1 MEVIVNRVQTL
12 LDYKDLFITEFPVGL
27 EFHVEKVIGCI
38 ENHSTKVCMIGIWEM
53 VGSGKITIAKA
64 IYNQIYHLFIGKS
77 FVENLRKV
85 WDPVSRWHLHLQ
97 EQLLYDVLKS
107 KISLKSTWMGRVMIE
122 NELSRKKL
130 LIVLDDVNE
139 LGQLRNLCGSRDWFG
154 KGTVIIFTTRDI
166 HLLNRLKLNYVYSMD
181 DMKENESLGCDGFGE
196 ANSRKDLNELV
207 RNVVVY
213 CGGLPLAL

>member
-1 MEVIVNRVQTL
+1 
-12 LDYKDLFITEFPVGL
+12 
-27 EFHVEKVIGCI
+27 
-38 ENHSTKVCMIGIWEM
+38 M